1 MIIDGEYA
9 SVGSANLDYRSLQLC
24 FEANVVIYDYDISQK
39 LRNDFMKDL
48 KLSRPLTLERY
59 EERSKLVRFKEGLAR
74 LIAPML

>member
-1 MIIDGEYA
+1 MRGEKKKEKG
-9 SVGSANLDYRSLQLC
+9 GSSQDQ
-24 FEANVVIYDYDISQK
+24 ANVVIYDYDISQK

-59 EERSKLVRFKEGLAR
+59 EERSKMIRFKEGLAR